1 MFASSGEDF
10 QAIFKGIGSQHYG
23 LNAIWAGN
31 CAHCHAEKG
40 DFMLEESDTSWLFPA
55 DPHCRGIDDAGG
67 KTCYPSLYD
76 HHICRFCLYHQEEP
90 RTHVKIER
98 YDTLEGGNWIF
109 NWNGFFQI
117 AFVQNIMREFFW
129 FFFETPFFFSNLAF
143 SCSNLQKI
151 QHIIT
156 NIFMYKNVKNI
167 KNWPQ

>member
-1 MFASSGEDF
+1 MFPSSEEDF

-76 HHICRFCLYHQEEP
+76 HHICRLCLYHQEEP

-98 YDTLEGGNWIF
+98 YDTLEGGNQETGFLIETAF
-109 NWNGFFQI
+109 FRLRLSRTSCGFFLKLPSFSQI
-117 AFVQNIMREFFW
+117 WHFHVLICKK
-129 FFFETPFFFSNLAF
+129 FSTL
-143 SCSNLQKI
+143 
-151 QHIIT
+151 
-156 NIFMYKNVKNI
+156 
-167 KNWPQ
+167 